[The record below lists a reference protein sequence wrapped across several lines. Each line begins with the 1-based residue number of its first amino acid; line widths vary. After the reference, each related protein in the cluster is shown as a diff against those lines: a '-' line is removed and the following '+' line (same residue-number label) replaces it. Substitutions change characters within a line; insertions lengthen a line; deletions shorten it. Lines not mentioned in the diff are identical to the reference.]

1 MKWGI
6 CDELSVPFFSII
18 KPFHCV
24 RESLIIAEL
33 CTENLDQ
40 SLLLLT
46 AVWAIFVY
54 LIWSIKEIGHH
65 FIPKMK
71 ESFW

>member
-1 MKWGI
+1 MKWTI
-6 CDELSVPFFSII
+6 CDELSLQFFSII

-24 RESLIIAEL
+24 RELLIIAEL
-33 CTENLDQ
+33 CTENVDQ

-54 LIWSIKEIGHH
+54 WIWSIKEISHH
-65 FIPKMK
+65 SVPKMK
-71 ESFW
+71 YLF